1 MIELLTSYVFW
12 FVTAGVGLGFGAAGY
27 VIRKYVAESKTKRA
41 EKYVKEIL
49 KDAEK
54 GIETKRKELDLEAK
68 GELYRIRSAFEQ
80 ETSAKRRELSALE
93 SKINQKESNL
103 DRKVDL
109 WERREREITNK
120 ENNIRQRTEDIS
132 KRQTELTQVLEEEKR
147 SLQRIAGLTQEKAKE
162 IFLAKIAEE
171 AKYDAALLAKKIE
184 DESLEEAQKKAKE
197 IIAIAIQRC
206 AAEYTAESTVS
217 VVSLPNDEMKGR
229 IIGREGRNI
238 RAFETATGINIIVDD
253 TPGAVILSGFDPV
266 RREIAKIALEKL
278 IADGRIHPGRI
289 EEIVEKADREVQI
302 TIKEAGEQ
310 TALEVGVQGLN
321 TEEIKLIGRL
331 KYRTSYGQN
340 ILQHS
345 KEAAYLAGAMAA
357 ELGQDIK
364 TAKRAGLLHDIGK
377 AVDHEVEGTHA
388 LIGADLAKKYGE
400 PDNIVY
406 AIASHH
412 EEKPTDTILSV
423 LIQAADAISAARPGV
438 RRETFEKYVKRLE
451 ELESIATSFSGV
463 NKTYAINAGREIR
476 VMVEPDKVSDT
487 ESVKLLRDI
496 SKKIEE
502 TLNYPGQIKVT
513 LIRETRVV
521 DYAK

>member
-1 MIELLTSYVFW
+1 MIGLLTSYIFW
-12 FVTAGVGLGFGAAGY
+12 LVTAGVGLGFGAAGY
-27 VIRKYVAESKTKRA
+27 VVRKYVSESKTKRA
-41 EKYVKEIL
+41 EEYVKGIL

-80 ETSAKRRELSALE
+80 ETSAKRKELSALE

-109 WERREREITNK
+109 WERREREITDK

-132 KRQTELTQVLEEEKR
+132 KRQTELTQILEEEKR
-147 SLQRIAGLTQEKAKE
+147 SLQRIAGLTPEKAKE

-184 DESLEEAQKKAKE
+184 DESLEEAQKKAKG
-197 IIAIAIQRC
+197 IIATAIQRC

-217 VVSLPNDEMKGR
+217 VVPLPNDEMKGR

-266 RREIAKIALEKL
+266 RREIAKVALEKL

-289 EEIVEKADREVQI
+289 EEVVEKADREVQV
-302 TIKEAGEQ
+302 TIKEAGEE
-310 TALEVGVQGLN
+310 AVLEVGVQGLN

-345 KEAAYLAGAMAA
+345 KETAYLAGAMAA

-377 AVDHEVEGTHA
+377 SIDHEVEGTHA
-388 LIGADLAKKYGE
+388 QIGADLAKKYGE

-406 AIASHH
+406 AIAAHH
-412 EEKPTDTILSV
+412 EEKPTNTILSV
-423 LIQAADAISAARPGV
+423 LIQAADAISASRPGV

-451 ELESIATSFSGV
+451 ELESIATSFAGV

-476 VMVEPDKVSDT
+476 IMVEPDKISDIG
-487 ESVKLLRDI
+487 SVKLLRDI

-513 LIRETRVV
+513 LIRETRIV

>member
-1 MIELLTSYVFW
+1 MIGLLSSYVFW
-12 FVTAGVGLGFGAAGY
+12 LVSAGVGLGFGTAGY
-27 VIRKYVAESKTKRA
+27 VYRKYTAESKIGRA
-41 EKYVKEIL
+41 EEYVKKIL

-54 GIETKRKELDLEAK
+54 EIETKRKELDLEAK
-68 GELYRIRSAFEQ
+68 DELYKLRSTFEQ
-80 ETSAKRRELSALE
+80 ETSAKRKELYALE
-93 SKINQKESNL
+93 SKVSQKESNL

-109 WERREREITNK
+109 WERREREIADK
-120 ENNIRQRTEDIS
+120 ENGIRRKTEDLGR
-132 KRQTELTQVLEEEKR
+132 RQIELTRTLEEGKR
-147 SLQRIAGLTQEKAKE
+147 SLQRISGLTPEKARE
-162 IFLAKIAEE
+162 VFLVKIAEE

-184 DESLEEAQKKAKE
+184 DESLENAQKKAKE
-197 IIAIAIQRC
+197 IIATAIQRC
-206 AAEYTAESTVS
+206 AAEYTTESTVS
-217 VVSLPNDEMKGR
+217 VVSLPNEEMKGR

-253 TPGAVILSGFDPV
+253 TPEAVILSGFDPI

-289 EEIVEKADREVQI
+289 EEVVDKADKEVQVA
-302 TIKEAGEQ
+302 IKDTGEQ
-310 TALEVGVQGLN
+310 AALEVGVQGLN
-321 TEEIKLIGRL
+321 PEEIKLIGRL

-340 ILQHS
+340 VLQHS

-377 AVDHEVEGTHA
+377 SVDHEVEGTHA
-388 LIGADLAKKYGE
+388 QIGADLAKKCGE
-400 PDNIVY
+400 SDKIVY

-412 EEKPTDTILSV
+412 EEKPTNTILSV
-423 LIQAADAISAARPGV
+423 LIQAADAISASRPGV

-451 ELESIATSFSGV
+451 ELESIATSFPGV

-476 VMVEPDKVSDT
+476 VMVEPDKISDT
-487 ESVKLLRDI
+487 ESVKLLQDI

-502 TLNYPGQIKVT
+502 NLNYPGQIKVT

>member
-1 MIELLTSYVFW
+1 MIGLLTSYIFW
-12 FVTAGVGLGFGAAGY
+12 LVTAGVGLGFGAAGY
-27 VIRKYVAESKTKRA
+27 VVRKYVSESKTKRA
-41 EKYVKEIL
+41 EEYVKEIL

-68 GELYRIRSAFEQ
+68 GELYRIRSVFEQ
-80 ETSAKRRELSALE
+80 ETSAKRKELSALE

-109 WERREREITNK
+109 WERREREITDK

-132 KRQTELTQVLEEEKR
+132 KRQTELTQILEEEKR
-147 SLQRIAGLTQEKAKE
+147 SLQRIAGLTPEKAKE

-184 DESLEEAQKKAKE
+184 DESLEEAQKKAKG
-197 IIAIAIQRC
+197 IIATAIQRC

-217 VVSLPNDEMKGR
+217 VVPLPNDEMKGR

-266 RREIAKIALEKL
+266 RREIAKVALEKL

-289 EEIVEKADREVQI
+289 EEVVEKADREVQV
-302 TIKEAGEQ
+302 TIKEAGEE
-310 TALEVGVQGLN
+310 AVLEVGVQGLN

-345 KEAAYLAGAMAA
+345 KETAYLAGAMAA

-377 AVDHEVEGTHA
+377 SIDHEVEGTHA
-388 LIGADLAKKYGE
+388 QIGADLAKKYGE

-406 AIASHH
+406 AIAAHH
-412 EEKPTDTILSV
+412 EEKPTNTILSV
-423 LIQAADAISAARPGV
+423 LIQAADAISASRPGV

-451 ELESIATSFSGV
+451 ELESIATSFAGV

-476 VMVEPDKVSDT
+476 IMVEPDKISDIG
-487 ESVKLLRDI
+487 SVKLLRDI

-513 LIRETRVV
+513 LIRETRIV

>member
-1 MIELLTSYVFW
+1 MISLLSSYIFW
-12 FVTAGVGLGFGAAGY
+12 LVSAGVGLGFGAAGY
-27 VIRKYVAESKTKRA
+27 VYRKYAAESKIRRA
-41 EKYVKEIL
+41 EECVERIL

-54 GIETKRKELDLEAK
+54 EIETKRKELDLEAK
-68 GELYRIRSAFEQ
+68 GELYKLRSSFEQ
-80 ETSAKRRELSALE
+80 ETSAKTKELHALE
-93 SKINQKESNL
+93 SKIGQKESNL

-109 WERREREITNK
+109 WERREREIAEK
-120 ENNIRQRTEDIS
+120 ENGIRRKTEDLS
-132 KRQTELTQVLEEEKR
+132 RRQIELTRTLEEEKS
-147 SLQRIAGLTQEKAKE
+147 SLQRISGLTPEKARE
-162 IFLAKIAEE
+162 VFLAKIAEE

-184 DESLEEAQKKAKE
+184 DESLENAQKKAKE
-197 IIAIAIQRC
+197 IIATAIQRC
-206 AAEYTAESTVS
+206 AAEYTTESTVS
-217 VVSLPNDEMKGR
+217 VVSLPNEEMKGR

-253 TPGAVILSGFDPV
+253 TPEAVILSGFDPI
-266 RREIAKIALEKL
+266 RREIAKVALEKL

-289 EEIVEKADREVQI
+289 EEVVEKADKEVQFS
-302 TIKEAGEQ
+302 IKEAGEQ
-310 TALEVGVQGLN
+310 AALEVGVQGLN
-321 TEEIKLIGRL
+321 SEEIKLIGRL

-340 ILQHS
+340 VLQHS

-377 AVDHEVEGTHA
+377 SVDHEVEGTHA
-388 LIGADLAKKYGE
+388 QIGADLARKCGE
-400 PDNIVY
+400 SDKIVY

-412 EEKPTDTILSV
+412 EEKPTNTILSV
-423 LIQAADAISAARPGV
+423 LIQAADAISASRPGV

-451 ELESIATSFSGV
+451 ELESIATSFPGV

-476 VMVEPDKVSDT
+476 VMVEPDKISDK
-487 ESVKLLRDI
+487 ESVKLLQDI
-496 SKKIEE
+496 SKKIEKN
-502 TLNYPGQIKVT
+502 LNYPGQIKIT

>member
-1 MIELLTSYVFW
+1 MIGFLSSYVFW
-12 FVTAGVGLGFGAAGY
+12 LVTAGVGLSFGAAGY
-27 VIRKYVAESKTKRA
+27 VYRKYRAESKINGA
-41 EKYVKEIL
+41 EEYSAKIL

-54 GIETKRKELDLEAK
+54 EIETKRKELDLEAK
-68 GELYRIRSAFEQ
+68 DELYKLRSTFEQ
-80 ETSAKRRELSALE
+80 ETSSRRKELSALE
-93 SKINQKESNL
+93 SKISQKELNL

-109 WERREREITNK
+109 WERRERDIADK
-120 ENNIRQRTEDIS
+120 ENSIRRRTEDLG
-132 KRQTELTQVLEEEKR
+132 KKQAELTRTLEEEKR
-147 SLQRIAGLTQEKAKE
+147 SLQRISELTPEKAKE

-184 DESLEEAQKKAKE
+184 DESREDAQKKGKE

-206 AAEYTAESTVS
+206 AAEYTTESTVS

-238 RAFETATGINIIVDD
+238 RAFEIATGINIIVDD
-253 TPGAVILSGFDPV
+253 TPEAVILSGFDPL
-266 RREIAKIALEKL
+266 RREIAKVALEKL

-289 EEIVEKADREVQI
+289 EEVVEKADKEIQI
-302 TIKEAGEQ
+302 AVKEAGEQ
-310 TALEVGVQGLN
+310 AALEVGVQGLN
-321 TEEIKLIGRL
+321 SEEMKLIGRL

-340 ILQHS
+340 VLQHS

-377 AVDHEVEGTHA
+377 SVDHEVEGTHA
-388 LIGADLAKKYGE
+388 QIGADLAKKCGE

-412 EEKPTDTILSV
+412 EEKPANTILSV
-423 LIQAADAISAARPGV
+423 LIQAADAISASRPGV

-451 ELESIATSFSGV
+451 ELESIATSFPGV

-476 VMVEPDKVSDT
+476 VMVEPDKISDT

-502 TLNYPGQIKVT
+502 NLNYPGQIKIT
-513 LIRETRVV
+513 LIRETRVA